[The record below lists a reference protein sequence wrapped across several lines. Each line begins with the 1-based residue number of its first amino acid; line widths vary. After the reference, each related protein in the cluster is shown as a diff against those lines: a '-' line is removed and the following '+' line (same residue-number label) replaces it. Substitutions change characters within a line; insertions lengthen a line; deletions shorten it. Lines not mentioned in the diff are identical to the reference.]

1 LEFNNWPLSNHK
13 ITTNLKLFNKV
24 STKFT
29 KINFIFFNRH
39 IIILNFTKLLD
50 KALLIIMAKWH
61 GFGRCK
67 TRLSKDLGKSNSA
80 IIQSVI
86 TKHTISVAK
95 SLQKTKLIDI
105 SIAISGLGGK
115 NCRRWSKQLGIKR
128 FNLQGKGCLGE
139 KMKRQ
144 IIINKKF
151 CSQNKIKNI
160 IFIGTDLPDL
170 CHQDLL
176 NTLEELQH
184 NDLILG
190 PSNDGGYWLI
200 GLSERIMLSNTYL
213 PFINIKWGT
222 ENVLQNTI
230 DNFASTKLKYK
241 FLDKKIDID
250 TIIDIE
256 DRK

>member
-1 LEFNNWPLSNHK
+1 MN
-13 ITTNLKLFNKV
+13 
-24 STKFT
+24 
-29 KINFIFFNRH
+29 
-39 IIILNFTKLLD
+39 

-67 TRLSKDLGKSNSA
+67 TRLSKDIGKINSA
-80 IIQSVI
+80 KVQSMM

-95 SLQKTKLIDI
+95 FLQEKKHIDI
-105 SIAISGLGGK
+105 SMAISGLGVG
-115 NCRRWSKQLGIKR
+115 NCRRWSRELGIKK

-144 IIINKKF
+144 LIFNQKF
-151 CSQNKIKNI
+151 CYKHKIKNI

-176 NTLEELQH
+176 NTLEELQQ

-200 GLSERIMLSNTYL
+200 GLSEKIMASHIYL
-213 PFINIKWGT
+213 PFVNIKWGT
-222 ENVLQNTI
+222 ESVLQNTI
-230 DNFASTKLKYK
+230 DNVSAAKLKYK

-256 DRK
+256 NRK

>member
-1 LEFNNWPLSNHK
+1 
-13 ITTNLKLFNKV
+13 
-24 STKFT
+24 
-29 KINFIFFNRH
+29 
-39 IIILNFTKLLD
+39 LD

-67 TRLSKDLGKSNSA
+67 TRLSKDIGKSNSA
-80 IIQSVI
+80 KIQSVI

-105 SIAISGLGGK
+105 SIAISGLGEK

-151 CSQNKIKNI
+151 CTQNKIKNI

-176 NTLEELQH
+176 NTQRKLQH

-200 GLSERIMLSNTYL
+200 GLSEKIMSSHLYL

-230 DNFASTKLKYK
+230 DNFASVKLKYK

-250 TIIDIE
+250 TIFDIE
-256 DRK
+256 NRK

>member
-13 ITTNLKLFNKV
+13 ITTNLKLLNKA
-24 STKFT
+24 SSKFIG
-29 KINFIFFNRH
+29 INFVCYTH
-39 IIILNFTKLLD
+39 IIIINLARALD

-67 TRLSKDLGKSNSA
+67 TRLARDIGKSNSA
-80 IIQSVI
+80 KVQSVM
-86 TKHTISVAK
+86 TNHTISVAK
-95 SLQKTKLIDI
+95 YLQENNLIDMT
-105 SIAISGLGGK
+105 IAISNLGRK
-115 NCRRWSKQLGIKR
+115 NCRRWSKELGIEN
-128 FNLQGKGCLGE
+128 FSLQGKGCLGE

-144 IIINKKF
+144 IITNKKF
-151 CSQNKIKNI
+151 CTQNKIKNI

-170 CHQDLL
+170 CHLDLI
-176 NTLEELQH
+176 NTMRELKQ

-200 GLSERIMLSNTYL
+200 GLSAKIISKHLHL
-213 PFINIKWGT
+213 PFINIRWGK
-222 ENVLQNTI
+222 ENVLQDTI
-230 DNFASTKLKYK
+230 NNFSSKNLPYK

-256 DRK
+256 NRK

>member
-1 LEFNNWPLSNHK
+1 
-13 ITTNLKLFNKV
+13 
-24 STKFT
+24 
-29 KINFIFFNRH
+29 
-39 IIILNFTKLLD
+39 
-50 KALLIIMAKWH
+50 MAKWH

-67 TRLSKDLGKSNSA
+67 TRLSKDIGKSNSA
-80 IIQSVI
+80 KIQSVI

-115 NCRRWSKQLGIKR
+115 NCGRWSKQLGIKR

-151 CSQNKIKNI
+151 CARNKIKNI

-176 NTLEELQH
+176 NTLKELQQ

-200 GLSERIMLSNTYL
+200 GLSEKIMSSHLYL

-222 ENVLQNTI
+222 ENVLQKTI
-230 DNFASTKLKYK
+230 DNFASIKLKYE

-250 TIIDIE
+250 TIFDIE
-256 DRK
+256 NRN

>member
-1 LEFNNWPLSNHK
+1 
-13 ITTNLKLFNKV
+13 
-24 STKFT
+24 
-29 KINFIFFNRH
+29 
-39 IIILNFTKLLD
+39 
-50 KALLIIMAKWH
+50 MAKWH

-67 TRLSKDLGKSNSA
+67 TRLSKDIGKSNSA
-80 IIQSVI
+80 KVQSVM

-95 SLQKTKLIDI
+95 SLQKNKLIDI
-105 SIAISGLGGK
+105 SLAISGLGSK
-115 NCRRWSKQLGIKR
+115 NCRKWSKELGIKN

-144 IIINKKF
+144 LIINKKF
-151 CSQNKIKNI
+151 CSQNEIKNI

-176 NTLEELQH
+176 KTLRELKQ

-200 GLSERIMLSNTYL
+200 GLSKKIISTHLYL
-213 PFINIKWGT
+213 PFINVKWGT

-230 DNFASTKLKYK
+230 DNFASLNFKYK

-250 TIIDIE
+250 KISDIE
-256 DRK
+256 NRN